1 MEHSIYN
8 TLLQLP
14 LFQGMS
20 RMELSEVVGKV
31 KLHFLK
37 FKSQKKIFDQG
48 EKCDKLVFL
57 LSGELISETIAPCG
71 TFSLIEILD
80 KPQILELHSLFGKHP
95 SYKATYTANGN
106 VSLLIIDKRYI
117 YSVLD
122 KYEVFRMNLF
132 NMLSN
137 KAEQLYEH
145 IWSVYPKQ
153 LEGRLAHFVR
163 SICSIPN
170 GQKIL
175 KIRMDDLASLL
186 DDTRLNVSK
195 VLNKWE
201 KSGIVEKRRKEY
213 VFRAVESLKE
223 L

>member
-1 MEHSIYN
+1 
-8 TLLQLP
+8 
-14 LFQGMS
+14 MS
-20 RMELSEVVGKV
+20 RMELSEVVEKV

-37 FKSQKKIFDQG
+37 FKAQKKIFDQG

-57 LSGELISETIAPCG
+57 LSGELISETTAPCG
-71 TFSLIEILD
+71 AFSLVETLD
-80 KPQILELHSLFGKHP
+80 KPQMIEPHSLFGKHP
-95 SYKATYTANGN
+95 SYKATYTAKED
-106 VSLLIIDKRYI
+106 VSLLTIEKRYI
-117 YSVLD
+117 YGVLD

-132 NMLSN
+132 NLLSN
-137 KAEQLYEH
+137 KAEQLYKH
-145 IWSVYPKQ
+145 IWSIAPRQ

-163 SICSIPN
+163 SICSTPS

-175 KIRMDDLASLL
+175 KIKMEDLASLL

-201 KSGIVEKRRKEY
+201 KSGIIEKRRKEY
-213 VFRAVESLKE
+213 VFRAVENLEE